1 MNLKT
6 FFLLLILILA
16 CKKEVIPPPEAVVLI
31 GPENNNSCTTALPI
45 NDAQSQVTFDWQLAL
60 NSNSYQLVIQ
70 DLTTGSETVE
80 VTFRV
85 SESTVLKRGRPY
97 SWWVISKS
105 ERIEKVAKSEVW
117 SFYLEGI
124 QEESHL
130 PFPAKLIS
138 PNINEQVSLENGEFT
153 FRWEGLDLDGDIASY
168 DFYLGEAPESLTLN
182 SSRLTNPF
190 VSIALESD
198 TYYYWKIY
206 TRDQIK
212 NGSNSQINVFQTEP

>member
-1 MNLKT
+1 MNLKA
-6 FFLLLILILA
+6 FLLLLILILG
-16 CKKEVIPPPEAVVLI
+16 CKKEVIPLPEAVVLI
-31 GPENNNSCTTALPI
+31 GPANNNSCNTALPI
-45 NDAQSQVTFDWQLAL
+45 DDDQSQVTFDWELAL
-60 NSNSYQLVIQ
+60 NSDSYQLVVE
-70 DLTTGSETVE
+70 DLTTGNKTLEA
-80 VTFRV
+80 TFRV

-105 ERIEKVAKSEVW
+105 ERTEEVAKSEVW

-138 PNINEQVSLENGEFT
+138 PNINEQVSLDNGEFT
-153 FRWEGLDLDGDIASY
+153 FRWEGLDLDGDIVSY
-168 DFYLGEAPESLTLN
+168 DFYLGEDPESLSLH
-182 SSRLTNPF
+182 SSKLTDPF

-206 TRDQIK
+206 TRDLVE
-212 NGSNSQINVFQTEP
+212 NGSNSQINVFKTEP